1 MAKNKMDPKG
11 KRFVVSCFKLFSMI
25 FTDVLIYQRPQQLS
39 SYSKDRLLQA
49 TNCCVD
55 AKGESDGGEDG
66 ESRSGSASVERDEG
80 GGGEEKGKGGEA
92 AEVAGGGGG
101 D

>member
-11 KRFVVSCFKLFSMI
+11 KRFVVSCFKLFLMI
-25 FTDVLIYQRPQQLS
+25 FTNVLIYQHPQQLS

-55 AKGESDGGEDG
+55 AKGESDGEDG

-80 GGGEEKGKGGEA
+80 GGGEEKGKGGGA

>member
-1 MAKNKMDPKG
+1 M
-11 KRFVVSCFKLFSMI
+11 
-25 FTDVLIYQRPQQLS
+25 S
-39 SYSKDRLLQA
+39 SYSKDRLSQS

-80 GGGEEKGKGGEA
+80 GGGEEKGKGRGA
-92 AEVAGGGGG
+92 AEVAGGGGR